1 MEITELIR
9 EGKNVLDWE
18 EYKEAKPAWN
28 VWCEDIERF
37 IAKGQ
42 LSPEQV
48 QGLKVKMHFVENE
61 YSQIDSRTALRDAVD
76 KIVSYLQT
84 LCEDRACDLQESAAM
99 QLIEKVLGNF
109 HLYLRA
115 MYQAPVHGKGTLK
128 QNDLQRIV
136 IGNEYDVQ
144 RNWEQMHFFIRL
156 KICLCEI

>member
-42 LSPEQV
+42 LSPGQV

-115 MYQAPVHGKGTLK
+115 MYQAPVHG
-128 QNDLQRIV
+128 
-136 IGNEYDVQ
+136 
-144 RNWEQMHFFIRL
+144 
-156 KICLCEI
+156 